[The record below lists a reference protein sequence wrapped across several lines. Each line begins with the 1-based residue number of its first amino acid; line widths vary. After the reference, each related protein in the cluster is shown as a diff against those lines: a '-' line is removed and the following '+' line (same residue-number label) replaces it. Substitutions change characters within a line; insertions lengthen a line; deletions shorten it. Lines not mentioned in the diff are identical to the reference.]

1 MVLGILSRACLYA
14 RQFDKAK
21 QYSNQLLAKNN
32 YLMNEA
38 EFGDGFSLVDII
50 RNQKSVERK
59 AYPTDPID
67 YTYVDETGQ
76 TKTLQK
82 TPQGHRIFKFPD
94 NSDFCAN
101 SKYYLYRITDA
112 EELANK
118 NLYSKYPNLSIYTE

>member
-1 MVLGILSRACLYA
+1 MVLGILSRACLYD

-59 AYPTDPID
+59 AYPSDEID
-67 YTYVDETGQ
+67 YTYTDATGQ
-76 TKTLQK
+76 TKTLK
-82 TPQGHRIFKFPD
+82 MIPQGHRIPNFPD
-94 NSDFCAN
+94 NSAFCPN
-101 SKYYLYRITDA
+101 SKYP
-112 EELANK
+112 K
-118 NLYSKYPNLSIYTE
+118 LSIYTE